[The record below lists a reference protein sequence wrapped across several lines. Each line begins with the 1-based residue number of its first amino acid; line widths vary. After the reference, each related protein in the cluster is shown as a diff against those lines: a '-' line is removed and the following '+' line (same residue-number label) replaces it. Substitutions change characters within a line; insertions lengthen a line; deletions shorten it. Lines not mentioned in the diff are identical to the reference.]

1 MFKFKNN
8 TPEKGGAENFCG
20 AKDVCKTNTVKKQI
34 SKLYASSVL
43 GNLSLTGAWVA
54 ILAARGFSLVEIG
67 AGETIF
73 HIVSLIFEIPSGVLA
88 DVFGRRKMLIV
99 STVMRMIANVV
110 MILSDGL
117 VTVCV
122 SIGFQALAYNFSSGT
137 GDALAYDSLKLAEM
151 ESGFDKYN
159 ANQLIIYR
167 LCSGISTLCAGF
179 ALFIGHRAAY
189 GTDLITGVIQIFLLM
204 SLYEVYPG
212 NNGAGKNKRN
222 SAGTIAVSAAET
234 VNELKMCFT
243 ESLAFIGNAR
253 NAMKLMLCNSLV
265 GAVDI
270 LLLFYLQARLT
281 EKGLP
286 EKALGFALLFMEM
299 GGIVGSKL
307 SVRLSKFPKISYGK
321 MFAAALL
328 LVGFGILAEHS
339 SLWFVM
345 ALGGFVSAMADDALQ
360 VRTNA
365 ILQDMFPSEQ
375 RAALTSVESFSFSV
389 IMLFL
394 TLPAGAFFTIW

>member
-1 MFKFKNN
+1 MFKFENN
-8 TPEKGGAENFCG
+8 APEKVG
-20 AKDVCKTNTVKKQI
+20 AKNVDRAKYVCKTNTAKKQI

-67 AGETIF
+67 ASETVF

-110 MILSDGL
+110 MILSGGL
-117 VTVCV
+117 VTVCI

-137 GDALAYDSLKLAEM
+137 GDALAYDSLKLAGM

-212 NNGAGKNKRN
+212 NDGSVKNKRK
-222 SAGTIAVSAAET
+222 IAVSATDT

-243 ESLAFIGNAR
+243 KSFAFIKNAR
-253 NAMKLMLCNSLV
+253 NAMGLMLCNSLV

-270 LLLFYLQARLT
+270 LLLFYLQAKLT

-286 EKALGFALLFMEM
+286 EEALGFALLFMEM

-307 SVRLSKFPKISYGK
+307 SVKIPKISYKK
-321 MFAAALL
+321 MFVISLL
-328 LVGFGILAEHS
+328 LVGFGIMAEHS
-339 SLWFVM
+339 PLWFVM
-345 ALGGFVSAMADDALQ
+345 ALGGFISAMADDALQ

-375 RAALTSVESFSFSV
+375 RATLTSVESFSFSI